1 MTRSPHDSTSIALM
15 TVNINIGPSHRASD
29 EEDSLESAVEVAQP
43 SPTGSHEYE
52 DPYEEWADLPLPDEP
67 KPRNKTSRLRRQGR
81 SRYWAAAPS
90 YTGVSRQDDCI
101 VSSDDNDKDITTHLH
116 LDVALDLEH
125 ELGYLAQL
133 NRMGHFKKGI
143 RYFEKRLAP
152 HVDFFPVVAEYADL
166 LLEQGSL
173 GDLHIFISSRLM
185 DPHVSYLE
193 EENILLK
200 TIRAYAEI
208 FTKGALIP
216 ALNMTREALNHLATR
231 DHDSMGSSLS
241 TGLKVRFKGY
251 FMSVIQYYS
260 FFAS

>member
-1 MTRSPHDSTSIALM
+1 M

-29 EEDSLESAVEVAQP
+29 EEDSSESAVEVAPP

-52 DPYEEWADLPLPDEP
+52 DPHEEWADLPLPDEE
-67 KPRNKTSRLRRQGR
+67 KPRNKTTSRPRRQER

-101 VSSDDNDKDITTHLH
+101 ILPDDNDIDITTHLH

-125 ELGYLAQL
+125 ELEYLARL

-185 DPHVSYLE
+185 DPHVRYLK

-200 TIRAYAEI
+200 TIKAYAEI

-216 ALNMTREALNHLATR
+216 ALNMTREALNHLASR
-231 DHDSMGSSLS
+231 DEDSRGDSLS
-241 TGLKVRFKGY
+241 TGLKVRSQGY
-251 FMSVIQYYS
+251 FMSVIQYHLS
-260 FFAS
+260 FAS